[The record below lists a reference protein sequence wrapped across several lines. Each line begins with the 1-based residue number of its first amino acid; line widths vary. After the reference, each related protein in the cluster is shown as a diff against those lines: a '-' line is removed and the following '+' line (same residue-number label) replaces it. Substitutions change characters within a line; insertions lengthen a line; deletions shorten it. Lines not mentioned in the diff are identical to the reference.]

1 MLLQYCFPHVHSC
14 EAAISFHTLSREYFS
29 QVFHR
34 DNPPPDIIASLC
46 SWNLFL
52 RLASFGRYSKM
63 ANLCW
68 ILSWPFMFLSQ
79 QRIMQP
85 SSRGVTDLLVKSSM
99 QSLKHLS
106 TSLEY
111 ICELMI
117 SHGNQ
122 ALISGEEV
130 SHTPMKSFI
139 CLFSMRVWSS
149 CCSAALRLSS
159 SSVRHLWFGPAEL
172 TLPL

>member
-1 MLLQYCFPHVHSC
+1 
-14 EAAISFHTLSREYFS
+14 
-29 QVFHR
+29 
-34 DNPPPDIIASLC
+34 
-46 SWNLFL
+46 
-52 RLASFGRYSKM
+52 M

-117 SHGNQ
+117 SHEDQ
-122 ALISGEEV
+122 ALISEEKCRIR
-130 SHTPMKSFI
+130 P
-139 CLFSMRVWSS
+139 
-149 CCSAALRLSS
+149 
-159 SSVRHLWFGPAEL
+159 
-172 TLPL
+172 